1 MTTLENVTLQ
11 LNNIGI
17 RTSGVYETLPQ
28 TVLNQIINVLHFG
41 ENVLERSSLS
51 SGIKALI
58 IRMATEDGRS
68 CVICERTFKTILV

>member
-58 IRMATEDGRS
+58 IRMATEDGRR
-68 CVICERTFKTILV
+68 CVICERTLKTILL